1 MKMDPVQVLFRHL
14 ETAGFVPKMAG
25 CRVVVPGYQVGLEF
39 QAVLTVLED
48 LGPQVFLVHHPFLV
62 RHHFQKTQMLQVE
75 FHLVVGCNFLDL
87 LRGTLDNIGLV
98 ECMDWSDSLFLD
110 KRLLHKGLYR
120 RSHIADQA
128 HLQELFRVQ

>member
-1 MKMDPVQVLFRHL
+1 MKMDLVKVLFRHL
-14 ETAGFVPKMAG
+14 ETSEFVPKMAG
-25 CRVVVPGYQVGLEF
+25 CRVVVPGYQVGLEC

-48 LGPQVFLVHHPFLV
+48 LGHQVVLVHHPFLV
-62 RHHFQKTQMLQVE
+62 RHHFQLTQMLQVE

-87 LRGTLDNIGLV
+87 LRGTLDNIDLV

-110 KRLLHKGLYR
+110 KRLLHTGLYR